1 MRHLWESVCLSEPQP
16 TPSLLQSPPPAL
28 RTETWSFH
36 LEAHAQDPAVAT
48 GTLMAEDQVS
58 LGFLFPKMILRPPQ
72 RAILISACGPKSFR
86 PS

>member
-1 MRHLWESVCLSEPQP
+1 M
-16 TPSLLQSPPPAL
+16 
-28 RTETWSFH
+28 
-36 LEAHAQDPAVAT
+36 AT

-86 PS
+86 PSYSWGRGECGRDSGAGRCREEKGRGQDALSWDTV